1 MQLTKLFSFITAML
15 LITVISAG
23 CASTNTYPVQ
33 PTSSHAAA
41 GAQDTF
47 LAAFVAADHNYTA
60 RNVTIKTWET
70 RWLNDTTVNVEA
82 TGALKANN
90 TTMHSNRTLTRF
102 SSIKAATTYVGRQNL
117 SGYVVTQAANE
128 SANVYKL
135 ATRNPPTV
143 FKAYRRTSQS
153 ANNVTT
159 AEVTQCDAIVVTG
172 ITTLTAGRVVA
183 TPRPSS
189 SPSPVPTPLPTPVP
203 TTVPT
208 FTPTEVPT
216 FTPTEVPTAAPTTVP
231 TAAPTTVPTA
241 APTTVPTPTDIV
253 E

>member
-1 MQLTKLFSFITAML
+1 MQSAKLFSFITAML

-33 PTSSHAAA
+33 PTSSPTAAVTHDA
-41 GAQDTF
+41 
-47 LAAFVAADHNYTA
+47 LLEMFVAADHNYTA
-60 RNVTIKTWET
+60 RNVTVKAWET
-70 RWLNDTTVNVEA
+70 RWLNDTTVNIEA
-82 TGALKANN
+82 TGTLKANN

-102 SSIKAATTYVGRQNL
+102 SSIEAATTYVGRQNL
-117 SGYVVTQAANE
+117 SGYVVTQTANE

-135 ATRNPPTV
+135 ATRSPPTV
-143 FKAYRRTSQS
+143 FKTYRRTAQS

-172 ITTLTAGRVVA
+172 ITTLTAGSVVA

-208 FTPTEVPT
+208 LTPTEAPT
-216 FTPTEVPTAAPTTVP
+216 FTPTEVPTPVPTPAPTPVP
-231 TAAPTTVPTA
+231 TTAPTA

-253 E
+253 